1 MPLSKFSSSPSSDM
15 FAASGRVKRATSEK
29 SSQAL
34 APEKRKLTPDEDEAI
49 SGITRWATLKNWPAA
64 AETRKELVKA
74 VLRYCTNADAIR
86 ACIAHFAESQ
96 EWVPTEFDIR
106 TAAEEHAWS
115 ASDMNRLGVL
125 RKMAESCEFCQ
136 GSGREYVK
144 LSRTKERWNEA
155 AGQYEDFVEE
165 IDALTWCR
173 CPYGQLRRKV
183 ENAG

>member
-1 MPLSKFSSSPSSDM
+1 MPLSKVSSSPSSDM
-15 FAASGRVKRATSEK
+15 FAASGTAKRATSEK

-74 VLRYCTNADAIR
+74 VLRYCTNAHAIR
-86 ACIAHFAESQ
+86 ACIAHFAEGQ

-115 ASDMNRLGVL
+115 ASDMTRLKVL
-125 RKMAESCEFCQ
+125 RRDAQSCEFCY
-136 GSGREYVK
+136 GDGREQVRMKRRDVLTGKVHEYM
-144 LSRTKERWNEA
+144 
-155 AGQYEDFVEE
+155 
-165 IDALTWCR
+165 ALGWCR
-173 CPYGQLRRKV
+173 CPYGQLRAKV
-183 ENAG
+183 AGSAA